1 MLTAGSADT
10 GEAAGGGGGRPGG
23 GGRGWGADREER
35 TELPRGLEM
44 KEPNPERGDNSFV
57 NRTRQLNPALHTCTI
72 S

>member
-10 GEAAGGGGGRPGG
+10 SGERRRPGG